1 MYRSPTLVLLLSVVA
16 ACARQTPPESQGSR
30 GGASLAGAPAQT
42 LPTPFELP
50 PLPTGQAPAPKLD
63 ATPPLQLTS
72 SDGTGL
78 ELRSLDV
85 RAVVDGPLVLTEL
98 HATFHNPENRVR
110 EGRFQLVLPDG
121 AALSRFAMLQP
132 SGWME
137 GEVVEKAKAERVYE
151 DFLHRRQDPALL
163 QQDAGNTFSAR
174 VFPIPAGGDKSFI
187 LTWSEEL
194 PDPRTPWRL
203 PLRGL
208 PKLAEFKA
216 RVYVHSAQKP
226 GAAVGSLGATLGQ
239 VQVVQVDKKDWQP
252 DDDLR
257 VDLQAGGP
265 QPAAMRAGQM
275 VAARVQIP
283 KGADVKAQPF
293 GKVVLLVDTSASM
306 ALAWQALLAAV
317 DQTIGVVDQGGA
329 TQLAVLAF
337 DQQVAE
343 LCRGEISTC
352 RRATLAKL
360 QDRGPLGASDLAM
373 ALGAAGQVAAK
384 MGPGPVRVLLLSDG
398 MASAGQVEA
407 ARLAEVV
414 KGLAGQG
421 VARLDALTVT
431 VARDHDLLKALT
443 TAGLSRDGQVVDATQ
458 PLALAGLAAETLGAI
473 AVQVPGASW
482 VWPRE
487 LRGMQPG
494 QPALIFAELPEGPP
508 LSVQLSGA
516 VSTTIALEAK
526 GGAEPLL
533 ERAWVGARIRL
544 LLSRSAEGD
553 PDLAA
558 AFKQQATALSVKHR
572 VLCPTTA
579 LLVLETERDYLRYA
593 IDRTALAQILT
604 VSPEG
609 AAVLQAREAPVVDDN
624 WRNQQQLAPGLQMRR
639 GRGFG
644 ERDEGAAPGSNGGD
658 DARGGLGGAAPP
670 VRAKALGDSAGQ
682 GDEQQKELD
691 LVIGQGAGGMG
702 FRGTGS
708 GGGGGEG
715 FGRLHSLGVA
725 DALAQGSRQEKR
737 GAVMVQP
744 AGAAE
749 LKPEGAGHA
758 DFRVVVS
765 KVSGPAEIELY
776 KRWLHQY
783 KSRLRVCFAGHAG
796 GRIQGQLTLSPQG
809 AVVSVEWRRMN
820 PQLSACLEGALR
832 RLRPAPPAEGVVVLA
847 VTITMVEGQL
857 PPGPLQ
863 IAAPQSA
870 PPPTMADSRE
880 LLEWISKARSFAGV
894 TGELAQVRAEL
905 AKRDSAAALKLALA
919 WRAKAPAEP
928 LPLVALGDALLAN
941 QDPAGAARAYGS
953 LVDLYPQRADLRRFA
968 GNLLE
973 TTGPA
978 GLALAIDTYA
988 KAVAQRPD
996 HPSGAV
1002 MLALAQARAGD
1013 LEAADATLAKV
1024 EPGRWR
1030 SGNFGG
1036 VERGIASLRA
1046 LFSVARAAKSAGSA
1060 QADAIPA
1067 LAATLPVGEVPTV
1080 AIVTWET
1087 DANDVDSHFFDA
1099 KGRHGSYTNKVIP
1112 GAELYHDIT
1121 TGYGP
1126 EFVAIRAD
1134 TAWPLHFF
1142 AHYYRMGPMGWG
1154 MGRLA
1159 LVHWDGKALS
1169 FDGRPFVLMVDSAHV
1184 ELGELRQ

>member
-1 MYRSPTLVLLLSVVA
+1 MLLLA
-16 ACARQTPPESQGSR
+16 AVGCARQTPSASQVQGL
-30 GGASLAGAPAQT
+30 GPIAAGAPSQK
-42 LPTPFELP
+42 LPTPFALP
-50 PLPTGQAPAPKLD
+50 ALPLGHASPAKAD

-72 SDGTGL
+72 SDGAGL

-98 HATFHNPENRVR
+98 RATFHNPENRVR

-132 SGWME
+132 AGWME

-194 PDPRTPWRL
+194 ADPRTPWRL

-216 RVYVHSAQKP
+216 RIYLHSAQKP
-226 GAAVGSLGATLGQ
+226 GADVGSLGATLGQ
-239 VQVVQVDKKDWQP
+239 VQVIQVDKKDWQP

-257 VDLQAGGP
+257 VDSQAAGP

-283 KGADVKAQPF
+283 QAAAGKAQPM
-293 GKVVLLVDTSASM
+293 GKVVVLVDTSASM
-306 ALAWQALLAAV
+306 ALAWQGLLTAV
-317 DQTIGVVDQGGA
+317 DQTLALLDQSGA
-329 TQLAVLAF
+329 TDVAILAF

-343 LCRGEISTC
+343 ICQGKTSDCRKL
-352 RRATLAKL
+352 AQAKL
-360 QDRGPLGASDLAM
+360 QERGPLGASDLAM
-373 ALGAAGQVAAK
+373 ALGAAGQAAAK
-384 MGPGPVRVLLLSDG
+384 LGGAHVRVLLLSDG
-398 MASAGQVEA
+398 MASAGRVEGPE
-407 ARLAEVV
+407 LAEAV
-414 KGLAGQG
+414 KALAGHG
-421 VARLDALTVT
+421 VTRLDALTVT
-431 VARDHDLLKALT
+431 VARDRELLKTLT
-443 TAGLSRDGQVVDATQ
+443 IAGLPRDGQVVDASRTAE
-458 PLALAGLAAETLGAI
+458 LAQLTAETLGAI

-482 VWPRE
+482 VWPKE

-494 QPALIFAELPEGPP
+494 QPALIFAELPEALP
-508 LSVQLSGA
+508 LSVALSGA
-516 VSTTIALEAK
+516 ASVTVALEAK
-526 GGAEPLL
+526 QGAVPLL

-544 LLSRSAEGD
+544 LLNRSAEGD
-553 PDLAA
+553 RDLAA
-558 AFKQQATALSVKHR
+558 AFKQQATALSIKHR

-579 LLVLETERDYLRYA
+579 LLVLETEGDYLRYG

-604 VSPEG
+604 VSAEG
-609 AAVLQAREAPVVDDN
+609 AAVLEARAAPALGDA
-624 WRNQQQLAPGLQMRR
+624 WRDQPPPQEQRMWR
-639 GRGFG
+639 GRGLG
-644 ERDEGAAPGSNGGD
+644 ERDEGPVARKMEPDRASAAVDAALADLPATKLAADLGSEGLQDN
-658 DARGGLGGAAPP
+658 RGA
-670 VRAKALGDSAGQ
+670 VV
-682 GDEQQKELD
+682 LD
-691 LVIGQGAGGMG
+691 KTAGGMG

-715 FGRLHSLGVA
+715 YGMRRLGRVE
-725 DALAQGSRQEKR
+725 ALSG
-737 GAVMVQP
+737 G
-744 AGAAE
+744 GAAW
-749 LKPEGAGHA
+749 KDRSAVGFFDGAA
-758 DFRVVVS
+758 QAEFRVVVS
-765 KVSGPAEIELY
+765 KVSGPGDVAAY
-776 KRWLHQY
+776 QRWLDRNRA
-783 KSRLRVCFAGHAG
+783 KLRACFVDQPGV
-796 GRIQGQLTLSPQG
+796 RVQGKLTLSPQG
-809 AVVSVEWRRMN
+809 LVTAVEWRRMN
-820 PQLSACLEGALR
+820 PQLGACIEGVLR
-832 RLRPAPPAEGVVVLA
+832 RLSPAPTADAPVVLA
-847 VTITMVEGQL
+847 VTLTYAPGRHA
-857 PPGPLQ
+857 PGPLE
-863 IAAPQSA
+863 IAAPQ
-870 PPPTMADSRE
+870 PPPPSMADSRE
-880 LLEWISKARSFAGV
+880 MLEFIAKVRDQPAV
-894 TGELAQVRAEL
+894 TGELAAIRAQL
-905 AKRDSAAALKLALA
+905 AKKDAVGALKAALA

-928 LPLVALGDALLAN
+928 LPLVALGEALLAN

-953 LVDLYPQRADLRRFA
+953 LIDLYPQRADLRRFA

-1013 LEAADATLAKV
+1013 LDAADATLAKV
-1024 EPGRWR
+1024 EPGKWR
-1030 SGNFGG
+1030 AGNFSG

-1046 LFSVARAAKSAGSA
+1046 LFAVARAAKAPVAG
-1060 QADAIPA
+1060 QPDAFPPA
-1067 LAATLPVGEVPTV
+1067 TASLPVGEAPTL

-1087 DANDVDSHFFDA
+1087 DANDVDSHFFDGR
-1099 KGRHGSYTNKVIP
+1099 GRHGSYSNKVIP

-1126 EFVAIRAD
+1126 EFVAVRAD
-1134 TAWPLHFF
+1134 AAWPLQFF

-1159 LVHWDGKALS
+1159 LIHWDGKALS
-1169 FDGRPFVLMVDSAHV
+1169 FDSRPFVLMIDAAHV
-1184 ELGELRQ
+1184 DLGQIRK